1 MKKSS
6 ADSAITLP
14 CKQCGYVNEP
24 ERVYCHNCG
33 SKLDR
38 SVLPKE
44 DQVNRESPEKAR
56 RRIQKMTNPGK
67 DYVKREVKAFFSTMF
82 WAVVVAALIQIAR
95 VPDGVPVVKQGV
107 LLNHLIGS
115 ELIEALEAP
124 NPRKLVYTESDINLY
139 LGSSLK
145 NAKDDSFINS
155 IIEFKRA
162 YVSLTPGVCQIG
174 MEKSLWGYP
183 IYFGASYKLEVNNGN
198 FTATSVGGN
207 IGRLAVH
214 PMLMKYSDMIF
225 GGLWTALHREEQ
237 EMHKM
242 REVTVEKGQI
252 TLVTQG
258 AAAKK

>member
-6 ADSAITLP
+6 ADSAVTLP

-67 DYVKREVKAFFSTMF
+67 DYVKREIKAFVSTMF
-82 WAVVVAALIQIAR
+82 WSVVVAALIQMAR
-95 VPDGVPVVKQGV
+95 PPDGVPASKQG

-115 ELIEALEAP
+115 ELIESLESP
-124 NPRKLVYTESDINLY
+124 TPRRLVYTEADINMY
-139 LGSSLK
+139 LASSLR

-162 YVSLTPGVCQIG
+162 YVNLTPDVCHIG

-183 IYFGASYKLEVNNGN
+183 IFFVADYRLEVIAGN
-198 FTATSVGGN
+198 FTATNVGGS
-207 IGRLAVH
+207 IGRMQVH
-214 PMLMKYSDMIF
+214 PMLMKYADTVF

-242 REVTVEKGQI
+242 QTVQVEKGQI
-252 TLVTQG
+252 TLITQG
-258 AAAKK
+258 TGKK